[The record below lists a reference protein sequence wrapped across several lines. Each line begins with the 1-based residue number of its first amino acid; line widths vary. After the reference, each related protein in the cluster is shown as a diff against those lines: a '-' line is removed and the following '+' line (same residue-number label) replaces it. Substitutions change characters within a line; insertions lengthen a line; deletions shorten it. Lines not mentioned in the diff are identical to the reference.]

1 MAGQGNKNRISARE
15 ATPAI
20 LEKIDIKS
28 AQTGSKDSVSVV
40 NGTSRVLYWESVLSD
55 GIRASVTFTD
65 AGNTLK
71 TSKLTRRGRRPT
83 AKKISAV
90 EGLPIQGNE
99 EVYLKFTDN
108 LGNTLSFG
116 KEKNNSFKVNE
127 RIDLSTGNET
137 TDKSYM
143 LDLATEDWLNNDEGF
158 TKVRSCMS
166 GLVSSHVKTILKDF
180 LKTKKDYSDIE
191 QTRNKE
197 DYDGQNAKPLFC
209 LNELSKSAVPGDA
222 KDSGKTAGYFF
233 WETSEGYHFKSI
245 DTLMSQEHKIK
256 IIYNET
262 SALIPV
268 GYNVKA
274 LSLETN
280 NKVNVKR
287 KKQAGAYFGSCKT
300 LDIYN
305 LKLTNNELS
314 GEKNAESSEVKLAGE
329 KLPTIKSSFDGEGKA
344 DSNHTRNIWQ
354 FITTGQRH
362 FGPIDQQLSES
373 KEINFDVKGVFTQS
387 LMRYNQLFASEV
399 TVVIPGDFS
408 LHAGDAVWVDIPQT
422 DVTENKACGDEVDKE
437 TGGKYLIVD
446 LCHYIT
452 AKETYT
458 KLVLIRDSFG
468 RKGNPSKGAS
478 SSSSNIKKA
487 MNLGSG
493 GNFL

>member
-1 MAGQGNKNRISARE
+1 MGQGNKNKKRTVRESAPALLQRVDIISNE
-15 ATPAI
+15 N
-20 LEKIDIKS
+20 KS
-28 AQTGSKDSVSVV
+28 TSVSVLQ
-40 NGTSRVLYWESVLSD
+40 GTVRVLYWESILADTVS
-55 GIRASVTFTD
+55 ASIVFTD
-65 AGNTLK
+65 AGNTM
-71 TSKLTRRGRRPT
+71 TRTKKGQGHGKRR
-83 AKKISAV
+83 KKVSAV
-90 EGLPIQGNE
+90 EGLPIIGQE
-99 EVYLKFTDN
+99 KVALKFTDN
-108 LGNTLSFG
+108 NDNTMDFDKSLCINKITALPTDSQ
-116 KEKNNSFKVNE
+116 
-127 RIDLSTGNET
+127 T
-137 TDKSYM
+137 TTKSYM
-143 LDLATEDWLNNDEGF
+143 FDLVSNEFLDNE
-158 TKVRSCMS
+158 KVRVRVCKRGEISD
-166 GLVSSHVKTILKDF
+166 HVKFMLEDVLETEKKIDLDDTSSPLDWSGHNNKPF
-180 LKTKKDYSDIE
+180 YSINKLSTKAVSA
-191 QTRNKE
+191 
-197 DYDGQNAKPLFC
+197 QNQGLG
-209 LNELSKSAVPGDA
+209 ES
-222 KDSGKTAGYFF
+222 AGYFF

-287 KKQAGAYFGSCKT
+287 KKQAGAYSSSFKA
-300 LDIYN
+300 LDLYN

-452 AKETYT
+452 AKDTYS

-468 RKGNPSKGAS
+468 RKGNPSKGSENANKGMS
-478 SSSSNIKKA
+478 
-487 MNLGSG
+487 LGDG
-493 GNFL
+493 AGFL